1 MSLID
6 HSIPRRADFDLVC
19 AWVPQGASVLD
30 LGCGDGALL
39 AQLIETRGV
48 RGYGVEIDPQAVLA
62 ALQRGVNVIQSD
74 LEAGLSFFGNRSFD
88 VVVLSQTLQAT
99 RNTEALI
106 HEVLRIGRSAIVTLP
121 NFGHW
126 QVRWQ
131 LGIGGRMPVSRRLP
145 YQWYDTPNVHF
156 STLKDFEEFCLQRA
170 IRIERLQALANGKPI
185 RFLPNVR
192 GEITVFQIRR

>member
-1 MSLID
+1 MSLG
-6 HSIPRRADFDLVC
+6 HVIPRRADFDVVC
-19 AWVPQGASVLD
+19 AWVPEGASVLD

-39 AQLIETRGV
+39 ARLHQTRGT
-48 RGYGVEIDPQAVLA
+48 RGYGVEIDPKQVLA
-62 ALQRGVNVIQSD
+62 ALERGVNVIQSD
-74 LEAGLSFFGNRSFD
+74 LESGLSFFGNRAFD

-99 RNTEALI
+99 RRTEALI
-106 HEVLRIGRSAIVTLP
+106 NEVLRIGKSAIVTLP

-156 STLKDFEEFCLQRA
+156 STLRDFEIFCVERDIA
-170 IRIERLQALANGKPI
+170 ILKLQALSNGRPV
-185 RFLPNVR
+185 RWLPNLR
-192 GEITVFQIRR
+192 ADTTIFHIRR